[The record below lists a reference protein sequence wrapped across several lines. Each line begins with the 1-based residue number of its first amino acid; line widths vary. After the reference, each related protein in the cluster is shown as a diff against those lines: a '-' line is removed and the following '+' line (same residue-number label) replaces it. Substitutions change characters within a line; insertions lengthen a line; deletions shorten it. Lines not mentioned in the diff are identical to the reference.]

1 MSKEPS
7 QPPTRP
13 RAKIKK
19 VAPRTRTKQV
29 DQVDGQDFWE
39 IEIENLIKKV
49 RNASEGLRLHRSRL
63 GGASDSLP
71 DSVRALTIIHWM
83 DHGKLQPLAAA
94 IRNHLFSQL
103 KGLKGSEHELHPA
116 VLFQLLEMIESG
128 ELVKVRKR
136 GGQYKPGIT
145 ARNELAFD
153 LYEYEGK
160 SKEEIAD
167 KLGISTDSVHGAI
180 IKERKKHPGAKR
192 RKDKA
197 PKTTA

>member
-116 VLFQLLEMIESG
+116 VLFQLLEMIEKLHVLTFFRPRPSVFQYSPRQVG
-128 ELVKVRKR
+128 APIAASAQANLPRISCTRINKLLVRLIR
-136 GGQYKPGIT
+136 GRPVF
-145 ARNELAFD
+145 AR
-153 LYEYEGK
+153 
-160 SKEEIAD
+160 SK
-167 KLGISTDSVHGAI
+167 
-180 IKERKKHPGAKR
+180 
-192 RKDKA
+192 
-197 PKTTA
+197 